1 MEKTP
6 ATQGVLKGFT
16 LIEPRKY
23 GGRDRRNLIAAFGS
37 LCIVM
42 LMVALDATSLAVALP
57 VITKA
62 LNGSAVEGFW
72 SGTSFL
78 LASTVFQPILGSFS
92 NVFGRKPLINVSL
105 TLFLMGSVVIAVATN
120 FTVVLVGR
128 TIQGAGGGGILCLT
142 ALIIVDKIPLKE
154 RGKWFSSIGAMW
166 SIGTVTGPLLG
177 GGLAKEALW
186 RWIFWINIPFI
197 CIGGISIA
205 IFLKFDK
212 TNVAL
217 VAKMEELDWV
227 GMSLFLASIT
237 GFLIPITRG
246 GVECP
251 WNSWRTLVPLFL
263 CIAGLM
269 VFALHQEYVAKNPF
283 IPIGLFKN
291 RSAAIIYVQTVI
303 YGIILSM
310 GMFYLPL
317 YFEAAKDMS
326 PVMAGVSL
334 FPWTF
339 TLAPAA
345 MVVGIAVSKTG
356 AYRWAIWLG
365 WCLVTFSMSLLVLLK
380 SDTPT
385 AAWVS
390 ISLVG
395 GIGLGALYPAMIL
408 GVQASSTVENQA
420 PATNMFTFSRALGQT
435 LGVAVGG
442 VMFQNMIEKRM
453 LSKPLLAMKAK
464 EYSKDAIGLVQ
475 IIKAMPMNNA
485 KEQLIESF
493 TYALSYI
500 WVVAAV
506 IAGIALLASIFIEAY
521 QLNNPL
527 AVDETAKDDKN

>member
-1 MEKTP
+1 
-6 ATQGVLKGFT
+6 
-16 LIEPRKY
+16 
-23 GGRDRRNLIAAFGS
+23 
-37 LCIVM
+37 M

-62 LNGSAVEGFW
+62 LAGSAVEAFW

-92 NVFGRKPLINVSL
+92 SVFGRKPIINVSL
-105 TLFLMGSVVIAVATN
+105 ALFLVGSIVIAVATS
-120 FTVVLVGR
+120 FTIMLLGR

-154 RGKWFSSIGAMW
+154 RGKWFSSLGAMW
-166 SIGTVTGPLLG
+166 SLGTVTGPLLG
-177 GGLAKEALW
+177 GGLAKETLW
-186 RWIFWINIPFI
+186 RWIFWINVPLVGV
-197 CIGGISIA
+197 GGICIA

-217 VAKMEELDWV
+217 VAKMKELDWV
-227 GMSLFLASIT
+227 GMSLFLTSAT

-251 WNSWRTLVPLFL
+251 WDSWRTLVPLCI
-263 CIAGLM
+263 CIAGLV

-283 IPIGLFKN
+283 IPIAIFKN
-291 RSAAIIYVQTVI
+291 RSAAIIYVQTTL

-326 PVMAGVSL
+326 PVMAGVGM

-339 TLAPAA
+339 TLSPSA
-345 MVVGIAVSKTG
+345 MIVGIAISKTG
-356 AYRWAIWLG
+356 AYRWANWLG
-365 WCLVTFSMSLLVLLK
+365 WCLVVLSTSLLVLLE

-385 AAWVS
+385 TVWVS

-395 GIGLGALYPAMIL
+395 GIGLGGLYPAMIL
-408 GVQASSTVENQA
+408 GVQASTTVENQA
-420 PATNMFTFSRALGQT
+420 SATNMFTFFRALGQT

-442 VMFQNMIEKRM
+442 VVFQNMIEKRM
-453 LSKPLLAMKAK
+453 LSKPLLARKAR

-475 IIKAMPMNNA
+475 IIKAMPENAA

-493 TYALSYI
+493 TYALRYI
-500 WVVAAV
+500 WVVAAA
-506 IAGIALLASIFIEAY
+506 IAAIALLASIFIEAY
-521 QLNNPL
+521 QLSNPL
-527 AVDETAKDDKN
+527 DADETTEGDKN

>member
-1 MEKTP
+1 
-6 ATQGVLKGFT
+6 
-16 LIEPRKY
+16 
-23 GGRDRRNLIAAFGS
+23 
-37 LCIVM
+37 M

-62 LNGSAVEGFW
+62 LTGSAVEAFW

-78 LASTVFQPILGSFS
+78 LASTIFQPILGSFS
-92 NVFGRKPLINVSL
+92 NVFGRKPIINVSL
-105 TLFLMGSVVIAVATN
+105 ALFLIGSIVIAVATN
-120 FTVVLVGR
+120 FTIVLVGR
-128 TIQGAGGGGILCLT
+128 TIQGAGGGGIQCLT
-142 ALIIVDKIPLKE
+142 ALIVVDKIPLKE
-154 RGKWFSSIGAMW
+154 RGKWFSVLGAMW

-217 VAKMEELDWV
+217 IAKMKELDWV
-227 GMSLFLASIT
+227 GMSLFLTSTT

-251 WNSWRTLVPLFL
+251 WNSWRTLVPLFI
-263 CIAGLM
+263 CTAGLM

-283 IPIGLFKN
+283 IPIGIFKN
-291 RSAAIIYVQTVI
+291 RSASIMYVQTTI

-317 YFEAAKDMS
+317 YFEAAKNMS
-326 PVMAGVSL
+326 PVMAGVGM

-339 TLAPAA
+339 TLAPTA
-345 MVVGIAVSKTG
+345 MVVGIAISKTG
-356 AYRWAIWLG
+356 VYRWANWLG
-365 WCLVTFSMSLLVLLK
+365 WCLVVVSMSLLVLLE
-380 SDTPT
+380 SDTST

-408 GVQASSTVENQA
+408 GVQASTTVENQA
-420 PATNMFTFSRALGQT
+420 SATNMFTFLRALGQT
-435 LGVAVGG
+435 LGVAIGG
-442 VMFQNMIEKRM
+442 VVFQNMIEKRM
-453 LSKPLLAMKAK
+453 LSKPLLARKAK

-475 IIKAMPMNNA
+475 VIKAMPKNDA

-493 TYALSYI
+493 TYALRYI
-500 WVVAAV
+500 WVVAAS

-521 QLNNPL
+521 QLSNPL
-527 AVDETAKDDKN
+527 EADKTTEEDKN